1 LGAGTSLG
9 FVRPTSSMVAPTSAG
24 SSIFSLRLISTAR
37 NDPTDDA
44 EGGKAPSRVWIV
56 LFVSVVVIG
65 GSWSLVADRRGLNT
79 NKGIRI

>member
-1 LGAGTSLG
+1 MVLLHPLGRHL
-9 FVRPTSSMVAPTSAG
+9 F
-24 SSIFSLRLISTAR
+24 LRLISTAR

-79 NKGIRI
+79 NKGLEFELDNIKNNGANAPR